1 MAEPATSPEPVT
13 PPVRTPPDVAPPD
26 LTPPDVAR
34 PPAEPARRAGERREP
49 PPQPADHE
57 DGLWSPGR
65 RALTLGLVLNVTI
78 VASEALAVGTILPIV
93 AGDLGGLDLYGWVFS
108 GFFLGNLLGIVVA
121 GMLIDRGG
129 LARPFLA
136 GIGLFSI
143 GLLVGGLAPTMAIL
157 VAGRVIQGF
166 GAGAI
171 PAVAYVSI
179 GRAMPEHLRPRMF
192 ATLSTAWILPGVIGP
207 VAASAV
213 AGLLHWR
220 LVFLGLL
227 PFIAIAAWLTLP
239 AIRAVAPAPAGEGDA
254 AAARHRAR
262 LPLAVILVAGAGLIV
277 AGLSRLGPVPLVEIA
292 VGIAIGV
299 PAFARLTPVG
309 TIRAATGLP
318 TAILLR
324 GFLTFAFFSADA
336 YVPLAIQDW
345 RGGTA
350 LLSGLAYM
358 AATLTW
364 TGGSWVNAH
373 RVNQLGPGRFLRVG
387 FVVLTL
393 GVLAF
398 MAIFVRGV
406 PLWLAVPLWGVAG
419 FGMGLAY
426 STPSLIV
433 LREAPAADQG
443 SATAALQLSD
453 VLGSSLGTGIG
464 GALIALGSPAGKTGV
479 EGLLATFLLAAGVA
493 VIGLAITRRLGAR
506 VARGAAAGPLRVA
519 PAPLD
524 PIGREG

>member
-1 MAEPATSPEPVT
+1 MPEPA
-13 PPVRTPPDVAPPD
+13 APPD
-26 LTPPDVAR
+26 APSLPPS
-34 PPAEPARRAGERREP
+34 
-49 PPQPADHE
+49 DHG
-57 DGLWSPGR
+57 DSLWSPGR
-65 RALTLGLVLNVTI
+65 RALTIGLVLNVTI

-93 AGDLGGLDLYGWVFS
+93 RADLGGIELYGWVFS

-129 LARPFLA
+129 LARPFLV

-143 GLLVGGLAPTMAIL
+143 GLLIGGLAPTMAIL
-157 VAGRVIQGF
+157 VAGRLVQGF

-227 PFIAIAAWLTLP
+227 PFIAVAAWLTLP
-239 AIRAVAPAPAGEGDA
+239 AIRAVAPAPAAESA
-254 AAARHRAR
+254 LARARHRTR
-262 LPLAVILVAGAGLIV
+262 LPLAVLLVAAAGLTV
-277 AGLSRLGPVPLVEIA
+277 AGLSQLGPLPIAEIA
-292 VGIAIGV
+292 LGLLLGI
-299 PAFARLTPVG
+299 PAFARLTPRG
-309 TIRAATGLP
+309 TIRAAIGLP

-358 AATLTW
+358 AATLAW
-364 TGGSWVNAH
+364 TGASWVNAQ
-373 RVNQLGPGRFLRVG
+373 RVGALGPGRFLRVG
-387 FVVLTL
+387 FAVVTL

-398 MAIFVRGV
+398 MAIFVRDV
-406 PLWLAVPLWGVAG
+406 PVWLAVPLWGVAG

-433 LREAPAADQG
+433 LREAPLGDQG
-443 SATAALQLSD
+443 SVTAALQLSD
-453 VLGSSLGTGIG
+453 VLGASLGTGVG

-479 EGLLATFLLAAGVA
+479 EGLIATFVLAAGVA
-493 VIGLAITRRLGAR
+493 VVGLVLTRRLGAR
-506 VARGAAAGPLRVA
+506 VARGAAPLPLRVA

>member
-1 MAEPATSPEPVT
+1 MVSDSADPLDVPAT
-13 PPVRTPPDVAPPD
+13 
-26 LTPPDVAR
+26 AR
-34 PPAEPARRAGERREP
+34 ERDAAHA
-49 PPQPADHE
+49 ADE
-57 DGLWSPGR
+57 QDSLWSAGR
-65 RALTLGLVLNVTI
+65 RALTIGLILNVTI

-93 AGDLGGLDLYGWVFS
+93 AGDLGGIDLYGWVFS
-108 GFFLGNLLGIVVA
+108 GFFLGSLLGIVVA
-121 GMLIDRGG
+121 GILIDRGSI
-129 LARPFLA
+129 ARPFVA

-143 GLLVGGLAPTMAIL
+143 GLLIGGLAPSMAVL

-213 AGLLHWR
+213 AGLFHWR

-227 PFIAIAAWLTLP
+227 PFIAVAAWLTYP
-239 AIRAVAPAPAGEGDA
+239 AIRAVAPAPETPDA
-254 AAARHRAR
+254 ERTAARHRQR
-262 LPLAVILVAGAGLIV
+262 LPLAVVLVVGAGLIV
-277 AGLSRLGPVPLVEIA
+277 AGLSRLGPSPLLEIA
-292 VGIAIGV
+292 AGLIIGV
-299 PAFARLTPVG
+299 PAFARLTPAG

-318 TAILLR
+318 AAILLR

-336 YVPLAIQDW
+336 YVPLAIQAW
-345 RGGTA
+345 RGDSA

-364 TGGSWVNAH
+364 TGGSWVTAH
-373 RVNQLGPGRFLRVG
+373 RIQQLGPGRFLRVG
-387 FVVLTL
+387 FVVLFA

-398 MAIFVRGV
+398 MAIFARGV
-406 PLWLAVPLWGVAG
+406 PTWLAVPLWGIAG

-443 SATAALQLSD
+443 AATSALQLSD

-464 GALIALGSPAGKTGV
+464 GALIALGSPAGTTGV
-479 EGLLATFLLAAGVA
+479 EGLIATFVLAGAVA
-493 VIGLAITRRLGAR
+493 VAGLIITRRLGAR
-506 VARGAAAGPLRVA
+506 VAAGRPPVA
-519 PAPLD
+519 PAATSTASPA
-524 PIGREG
+524 GA

>member
-1 MAEPATSPEPVT
+1 MPDAPDPLDRPDSPGPDATSP
-13 PPVRTPPDVAPPD
+13 AS
-26 LTPPDVAR
+26 
-34 PPAEPARRAGERREP
+34 GRE
-49 PPQPADHE
+49 DS
-57 DGLWSPGR
+57 LWSPRR
-65 RALTLGLVLNVTI
+65 RALTIGLLLNVTI

-93 AGDLGGLDLYGWVFS
+93 AGDLGGIDLYGWVFS
-108 GFFLGNLLGIVVA
+108 GFFLGSLLGIVVA
-121 GMLIDRGG
+121 GVLIDRGSI
-129 LARPFLA
+129 ARPFVA
-136 GIGLFSI
+136 GIGLFSL
-143 GLLVGGLAPTMAIL
+143 GLLIGGLAPSMGVL

-179 GRAMPEHLRPRMF
+179 GRAMPENLRPRMF

-207 VAASAV
+207 VAASAI

-227 PFIAIAAWLTLP
+227 PFIAVAAWLTLP
-239 AIRAVAPAPAGEGDA
+239 AIRAVAPAPARDEA
-254 AAARHRAR
+254 AARATAARHRAV
-262 LPLAVILVAGAGLIV
+262 LPLAVVLVAGAGLVV
-277 AGLSRLGPVPLVEIA
+277 AGLSRLGPAPLVAIVA
-292 VGIAIGV
+292 GLLIGV
-299 PAFARLTPVG
+299 PAFARLTPRG
-309 TIRAATGLP
+309 TIVAATGLP
-318 TAILLR
+318 AAILLR

-345 RGGTA
+345 RGDTA

-373 RVNQLGPGRFLRVG
+373 RIERLGPGRFLRVG
-387 FVVLTL
+387 FVVLFV

-406 PLWLAVPLWGVAG
+406 PTWLAVPLWGVAG

-433 LREAPAADQG
+433 LREAAPADQG
-443 SATAALQLSD
+443 AATSALQLSD

-464 GALIALGSPAGKTGV
+464 GALIALGSPAGRTGV
-479 EGLLATFLLAAGVA
+479 EGLVATFVLAALVA
-493 VIGLAITRRLGAR
+493 IIGLVITRRLGAR
-506 VARGAAAGPLRVA
+506 VAAGRPPEPV
-519 PAPLD
+519 PARAEAVPA
-524 PIGREG
+524 

>member
-1 MAEPATSPEPVT
+1 VPDALE
-13 PPVRTPPDVAPPD
+13 PPVPTLSAVPLTEPLTSATPGVAGSDRPAGRRGDPSDAPP
-26 LTPPDVAR
+26 AR
-34 PPAEPARRAGERREP
+34 
-49 PPQPADHE
+49 
-57 DGLWSPGR
+57 DGGQDDLWSPR
-65 RALTLGLVLNVTI
+65 LRALTIGLILNVTI

-93 AGDLGGLDLYGWVFS
+93 AGDLGGIELYGWVFS

-121 GMLIDRGG
+121 GILIDRGS

-143 GLLVGGLAPTMAIL
+143 GLVIGGLAPSMGVL

-213 AGLLHWR
+213 AGLFHWR

-227 PFIAIAAWLTLP
+227 PLIAIAAWLTLP
-239 AIRAVAPAPAGEGDA
+239 AIRAVAPAPVEDA
-254 AAARHRAR
+254 DPAAIRHRTR
-262 LPLAVILVAGAGLIV
+262 LPLAIVLVVGAGLIV
-277 AGLSRLGPVPLVEIA
+277 AGLSRLGPAPIAEIA
-292 VGIAIGV
+292 AGLVIGI
-299 PAFARLTPVG
+299 PAFARLTPAG
-309 TIRAATGLP
+309 TLRAATGLP

-345 RGGTA
+345 RGAPA

-373 RVNQLGPGRFLRVG
+373 RVTQLGPGRFLQVG
-387 FVVLTL
+387 FVVLLL
-393 GVLAF
+393 GVVSF
-398 MAIFVRGV
+398 MAVFVAGV
-406 PLWLAVPLWGVAG
+406 PVVFAVPLWGLAG

-433 LREAPAADQG
+433 LREAATADQG

-464 GALIALGSPAGKTGV
+464 GALIALSSPGGRTGV
-479 EGLLATFLLAAGVA
+479 EGLFATFGLAAAVA
-493 VIGLAITRRLGAR
+493 LVGLVLTRRLGAR
-506 VARGAAAGPLRVA
+506 VAAGRGGA
-519 PAPLD
+519 
-524 PIGREG
+524 